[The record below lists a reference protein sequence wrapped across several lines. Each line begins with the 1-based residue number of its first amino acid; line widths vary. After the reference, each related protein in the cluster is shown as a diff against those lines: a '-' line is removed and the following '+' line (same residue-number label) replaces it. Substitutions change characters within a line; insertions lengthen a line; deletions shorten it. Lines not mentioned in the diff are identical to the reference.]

1 MTLLIDFEPIGRR
14 GECQPGDSLL
24 ECARSLGV
32 DLVNIC
38 GGSKS
43 CGDCIVQVIEGKVS
57 PIVDTEREHLDDK
70 QLKKG
75 FRLACCVVPESNCII
90 NVPPESL
97 TTPQR
102 TQTEGLEI
110 DIEPDPLIKTH
121 FVELIP
127 PTIDDLRSDT
137 DRLTEKLTADFNLTS
152 VCFDFAALR
161 ESSTILREYG
171 WRVNVVFRDNEVL
184 ALLPEDAKPLGL
196 AVDLGT
202 TKIAAYLMDLESGDT
217 LASMG
222 LMNPQIAYGEDIIAR
237 LASAQKDT
245 ESSDK
250 FQKIT
255 VEAINEAIEALCQ
268 KTKRHPGH
276 IVEFVIVGNTAMHH
290 LLLGFPIK
298 QLGRAPYV
306 PAVSS
311 AIDIKARELGLNC
324 GTGAYVH
331 LLPNIAG
338 FVGADH
344 VSLLLSTAIHKKKG
358 IVLAVDI
365 GTNTEICLA
374 NRGVFTSLSTA
385 SGPAFEGARIKHGM
399 RAAPGAIE
407 RFKIIEGQN
416 EYQTIGD
423 SPAVGLCGS
432 GILDVIAQLHKLGII
447 NRRGKLSNHS
457 RTRGEGKEIEYVVVY
472 KDEHRSGAAEVTL
485 TQKDIEQIQ
494 LAKGAIR
501 TGINVLLD
509 NNNLTVN
516 DLDQI
521 IIAGAFGTYL
531 DVTSAI
537 EIGMLPDIQHDRFL
551 QVGNGAGMG
560 AKLALVS
567 GKKRSEARAL
577 AKQIKYIELAGDP
590 SFMKMFAKAMYL
602 G

>member
-14 GECQPGDSLL
+14 GECQSGDSLL

-38 GGSKS
+38 GGTKN
-43 CGDCIVQVIEGKVS
+43 CGSCIVQVMDGKVS
-57 PIVDTEREHLDDK
+57 PIVDTEREHLDAN
-70 QLKKG
+70 QLEKG
-75 FRLACCVVPESNCII
+75 FRLACCAIPESNCKIGI
-90 NVPPESL
+90 PPESL
-97 TTPQR
+97 TSPQR
-102 TQTEGLEI
+102 TQIEGLKI
-110 DIEPDPLIKTH
+110 DIEPDPLVKAR
-121 FVELIP
+121 FVELTP
-127 PTIDDLRSDT
+127 PTIDDQRSDA
-137 DRLTEKLTADFNLTS
+137 DRLTEKLTADFNYKS
-152 VCFDFAALR
+152 ISFDFAVLRYLSTFLR
-161 ESSTILREYG
+161 END
-171 WRVNVVFRDNEVL
+171 WRVNVLIRGSEVL
-184 ALLPEDAKPLGL
+184 ALLPVDAKPLGL

-202 TKIAAYLMDLESGDT
+202 TKIAVYLMDLESGDT

-237 LASAQKDT
+237 LVAAQKDP
-245 ESSDK
+245 ESSNK

-255 VEAINEAIEALCQ
+255 VDAINEAIAVLCQ
-268 KTKRHPGH
+268 RAKKHPCS

-290 LLLGFPIK
+290 LLLGFPVK

-311 AIDIKARELGLNC
+311 GIDVKARELGFAC

-344 VSLLLSTAIHKKKG
+344 VAMLLSTAIHNKQG
-358 IVLAVDI
+358 VVLAVDI

-374 NRGVFTSLSTA
+374 NQGVFTSLSTA
-385 SGPAFEGARIKHGM
+385 SGPAFEGAQIKHGM
-399 RAAPGAIE
+399 RAASGAIE
-407 RFKIIEGQN
+407 RYKIIAGKN

-447 NRRGKLSNHS
+447 DHRGKINNHS
-457 RTRGEGKEIEYVVVY
+457 RTRGEGKDTEYVVVY
-472 KDEHRSGAAEVTL
+472 KDEHGSGATEVTL

-501 TGINVLLD
+501 TGINVLLN
-509 NNNLTVN
+509 NNNLTEN
-516 DLDQI
+516 DLEQI

-531 DVTSAI
+531 DITSAI
-537 EIGMLPDIQHDRFL
+537 EIGMLPDIPLERFR

-560 AKLALVS
+560 AKLALIS
-567 GKKRSEARAL
+567 GKKRVEAGVL
-577 AKQIKYIELAGDP
+577 ASQIKYIELAGDS
-590 SFMKMFAKAMYL
+590 SFMKIFAKAMYF

>member
-1 MTLLIDFEPIGRR
+1 
-14 GECQPGDSLL
+14 
-24 ECARSLGV
+24 
-32 DLVNIC
+32 
-38 GGSKS
+38 
-43 CGDCIVQVIEGKVS
+43 
-57 PIVDTEREHLDDK
+57 LDDK

-75 FRLACCVVPESNCII
+75 FRLACCVIPENNCKV
-90 NVPPESL
+90 NVPLGSL
-97 TTPQR
+97 TSVQR
-102 TQTEGLEI
+102 TQTEGLKI
-110 DIEPDPLIKTH
+110 DIEPDPLVKAH
-121 FVELIP
+121 FVELTP

-137 DRLTEKLTADFNLTS
+137 DRLTEKLLADFNLKS
-152 VCFDFAALR
+152 VHFDFAALR
-161 ESSTILREYG
+161 ELSTILREND
-171 WRVNVVFRDNEVL
+171 WRVNIVIRANEVL

-202 TKIAAYLMDLESGDT
+202 TKIAAYLMDLESGNT
-217 LASMG
+217 LASTG
-222 LMNPQIAYGEDIIAR
+222 LMNPQISYGEDVIAR
-237 LASAQKDT
+237 LVTAQKDA
-245 ESSDK
+245 ESSNK

-255 VEAINEAIEALCQ
+255 VEAVNKAIESLCQ
-268 KTKRHPGH
+268 KTKKHPRD

-290 LLLGFPIK
+290 LLLGFPVK

-306 PAVSS
+306 PAASS
-311 AIDIKARELGLNC
+311 AIDIKARDLGLNC

-344 VSLLLSTAIHKKKG
+344 VAMLLAVEIQKKAG
-358 IVLAVDI
+358 IVLAIDI

-374 NRGVFTSLSTA
+374 NQGVFTSLSTA
-385 SGPAFEGARIKHGM
+385 SGPAFEGAHIKHGM
-399 RAAPGAIE
+399 RAASGAIE
-407 RFKIIEGQN
+407 RFKIIGGQN

-447 NRRGKLSNHS
+447 DRRGKISSHS
-457 RTRGEGKEIEYVVVY
+457 RTRGEGKDIEYVVVY
-472 KDEHRSGAAEVTL
+472 QDEHSSGAAEVIL

-537 EIGMLPDIQHDRFL
+537 EIGMLPDIQLDRFQ

-560 AKLALVS
+560 AKLALIS
-567 GKKRSEARAL
+567 GKKRADARAL
-577 AKQIKYIELAGDP
+577 ANQIKYIELAGDP
-590 SFMKMFAKAMYL
+590 SFMKMFANAMYL